1 MSARDSDRKREL
13 LGLYNEP
20 DDAADAVSRLRG
32 AGFGG
37 TDIEV
42 ISATPYPEGA
52 FGEHVKKNKLFRFSL
67 FGAFIGFITAFLFVF
82 ATQTAFPLVTGGKPI
97 LAIPASMIIMY
108 EFTLLVAMIFTV
120 IGVIFESRLPRPG
133 GAGPLYDARITLG
146 YIGLLVTVDE
156 SRIGNAQ
163 QALQSGGAEEVINEP
178 A

>member
-1 MSARDSDRKREL
+1 MLGAEAMANQSV
-13 LGLYNEP
+13 LGLYENA
-20 DDAADAVSRLRG
+20 DTAAEGARNLRE
-32 AGFGG
+32 AGF
-37 TDIEV
+37 TSDDYEV
-42 ISATPYPEGA
+42 MTGNPYPEGA

>member
-1 MSARDSDRKREL
+1 MANQSV
-13 LGLYNEP
+13 LGLYSNA
-20 DDAADAVSRLRG
+20 DTAAEAARNLRA
-32 AGFGG
+32 AGF
-37 TDIEV
+37 TSDDYEV
-42 ISATPYPEGA
+42 MTGNPYPEGA

-82 ATQTAFPLVTGGKPI
+82 ATQAAFPLVTGGKPI

-108 EFTLLVAMIFTV
+108 EFTLLLAMIFTV

-133 GAGPLYDARITLG
+133 GEGPLYDTRITLG

-156 SRIGNAQ
+156 ERISNAQ
-163 QALQSGGAEEVINEP
+163 EALQSGGAEDVINEP